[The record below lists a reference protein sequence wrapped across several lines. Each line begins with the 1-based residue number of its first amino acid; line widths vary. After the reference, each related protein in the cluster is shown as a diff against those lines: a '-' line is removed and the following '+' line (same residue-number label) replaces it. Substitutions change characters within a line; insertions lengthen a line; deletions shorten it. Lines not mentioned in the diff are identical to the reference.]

1 MGAQK
6 APVASTR
13 QARPPIRILLVDD
26 NPEFLKSATQF
37 LSAEPRIEIIGQ
49 ALSGRN
55 ALEQMALW
63 HPDLVLVDLA
73 MPEMN
78 GLDVTS
84 RIKAQPGAPH
94 VIILTLY
101 DNLEYRA
108 EARAVGADGFIAKSE
123 FGEQL
128 LSLIYRLFAADGGP
142 SVGKED

>member
-6 APVASTR
+6 APVASTH

-26 NPEFLKSATQF
+26 NPEFLKSAAQF
-37 LSAEPRIEIIGQ
+37 LSAEPRIEIVGQ
-49 ALSGRN
+49 ALSGRS

-63 HPDLVLVDLA
+63 RPDLVLMDLA
-73 MPEMN
+73 LPEMN

-84 RIKAQPGAPH
+84 RIKSQPGAPC

-101 DNLEYRA
+101 DNPEYRA

-123 FGEQL
+123 FGTQL
-128 LSLIYRLFAADGGP
+128 ISLIYRLFAADREP
-142 SVGKED
+142 NVDEED